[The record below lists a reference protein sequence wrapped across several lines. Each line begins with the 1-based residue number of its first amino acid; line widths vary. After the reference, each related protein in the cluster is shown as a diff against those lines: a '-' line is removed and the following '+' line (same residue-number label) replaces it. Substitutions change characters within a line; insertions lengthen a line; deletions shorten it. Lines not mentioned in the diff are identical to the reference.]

1 MRWSNRQAAA
11 VRLLLAVAVTSLFCG
26 VGTARA
32 QSQRSAT
39 GSVTIVR
46 PVGVGVAFDVRS
58 QVLTSIFLSGQV
70 GEQLSLLLSGRH
82 TGANFPDAGMQTFAG
97 PGNIVVLSSGVVSID
112 LVEVDQS
119 TGHRRRTGED
129 GTMLV
134 LAQFN

>member
-1 MRWSNRQAAA
+1 MRWGSRQAAA
-11 VRLLLAVAVTSLFCG
+11 ARLLLALSATSMFCG

-32 QSQRSAT
+32 QSQRLAS
-39 GSVTIVR
+39 GSVTIVQ

-70 GEQLSLLLSGRH
+70 GEQLSLFWLGKH
-82 TGANFPDAGMQTFAG
+82 TGASSPDAGMQVYAG

-112 LVEVDQS
+112 LVEVGPVA
-119 TGHRRRTGED
+119 GHTRRTGEV
-129 GTMLV
+129 GNMLV

>member
-1 MRWSNRQAAA
+1 MEWGSRQAAA
-11 VRLLLAVAVTSLFCG
+11 ARLLLALAVTSMFGG

-32 QSQRSAT
+32 QSQRSAS
-39 GSVTIVR
+39 GGVTIVQ

-70 GEQLSLLLSGRH
+70 GEQLSLFWLGKH
-82 TGANFPDAGMQTFAG
+82 TGASSPDAGMQVYAG

-112 LVEVDQS
+112 LVEVGPVA
-119 TGHRRRTGED
+119 GHTRRTGEV
-129 GTMLV
+129 GNMLV

>member
-1 MRWSNRQAAA
+1 MRWGSRQAASA
-11 VRLLLAVAVTSLFCG
+11 RMLLVFAAISMFCG

-32 QSQRSAT
+32 QSQRSAS
-39 GSVTIVR
+39 GSATIVQ

-70 GEQLSLLLSGRH
+70 GEQLSLFWLGKH
-82 TGANFPDAGMQTFAG
+82 TGASSPGTGMQVYTG

-112 LVEVDQS
+112 LVEVGPVA
-119 TGHRRRTGED
+119 GHTRRTGEV
-129 GTMLV
+129 GNMLV